1 MHFFLGA
8 LRVNIHVCIKTH
20 QTIVEKGFTSL
31 IRSEVA
37 TFFIQ
42 FIKSII
48 HI

>member
-8 LRVNIHVCIKTH
+8 LRVNIHVCIKT

-31 IRSEVA
+31 IRSEVV